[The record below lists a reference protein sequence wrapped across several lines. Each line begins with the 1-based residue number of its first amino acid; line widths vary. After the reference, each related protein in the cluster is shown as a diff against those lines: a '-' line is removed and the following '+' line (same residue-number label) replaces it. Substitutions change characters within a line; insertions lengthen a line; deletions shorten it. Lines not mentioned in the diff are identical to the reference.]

1 VIVLPKE
8 LCSQSKFIFPP
19 FRERLGLKGGEIMAK
34 KDRKRAKHAREQAF
48 EVAPELTPNAARE
61 EGMQISGQRANKQK
75 NK

>member
-1 VIVLPKE
+1 
-8 LCSQSKFIFPP
+8 
-19 FRERLGLKGGEIMAK
+19 MAK

-48 EVAPELTPNAARE
+48 EVALELTPNAARE